1 MNKLMKARSKP
12 DPPLVYGFLKGSVQE
27 QATKLISQKHYGTF
41 SFYTSRKESE
51 RTSKI
56 TWSPTK
62 LKIGS
67 SEYVGSKVNVEI
79 SQWRLS
85 CRLKY

>member
-1 MNKLMKARSKP
+1 MNKLMNAGSKP
-12 DPPLVYGFLKGSVQE
+12 DPPLVYVFLKGSVQE

-41 SFYTSRKESE
+41 PFHTNGKESD

-56 TWSPTK
+56 TWNPTK

-67 SEYVGSKVNVEI
+67 SEYVGSKIIV
-79 SQWRLS
+79 
-85 CRLKY
+85 